1 MSRGR
6 YAKLFALLFLL
17 SLIFTFGTAVIF
29 GAPEFGYDGWQYI
42 SSGKAILMGTMPENY
57 FWVRQPL
64 WPLLLAVP
72 IYFGTNIWF
81 VVLLSCVLVS
91 LGWSIFVLTVRSF
104 VAPKLSARLFW
115 SAALISAVGLWF
127 YLGGYV
133 MTPLQQAALVGYL
146 LLLSSLSVVTFSA
159 RFDSESRMKI
169 VSYTSGWILMTSA
182 GYLLT
187 SVYGLVALGSA
198 LVIVILRF
206 SKSRELKVKNVYSTF
221 FAISLIAGSAVGLIA
236 SHLVWNSVVSNAIS
250 SPDFNE
256 ENTLDPFWEID
267 YVGNIRERVYQR
279 TTYYAQEVFVSIF
292 SLLDIT
298 QSRGW
303 RGIDNNPFRDD
314 EVNINFAIGSRPF
327 TDVVAVCAE
336 SLPWKYVQTNPDAM
350 PARAKIITVDPEF
363 VSGFQ
368 NSPQCKLT
376 SQTLPQW
383 FSLSGWVMWIS
394 LLGAAILGLIRK
406 PSGMRFALLTPPIVL
421 IGTYGVTGGA
431 IARYGIPAYYPI
443 ALIGALILIEWL
455 AGRRKPRG
463 GENVVKHHVDQG
475 ML

>member
-6 YAKLFALLFLL
+6 YAKLFTLLFLL
-17 SLIFTFGTAVIF
+17 SLVFTFGTALIF
-29 GAPEFGYDGWQYI
+29 GAPEFGFDGWQYI
-42 SSGKAILMGTMPENY
+42 SSGKSILTGTMPENY

-72 IYFGTNIWF
+72 IYFGANIWF
-81 VVLLSCVLVS
+81 VVLLSCILIS
-91 LGWSIFVLTVRSF
+91 LGWSVFVVTVRGSIASNVPAKF
-104 VAPKLSARLFW
+104 FW
-115 SAALISAVGLWF
+115 LATLIPAVGIWF

-146 LLLSSLSVVTFSA
+146 LLLSSLSIVTFLA
-159 RFDSESRMKI
+159 TFDSNSKLKI
-169 VSYTSGWILMTSA
+169 TIYAFAWVFMTSA

-187 SVYGLVALGSA
+187 SVYGLVAVGCAFVIAVLRLSESRA
-198 LVIVILRF
+198 LR
-206 SKSRELKVKNVYSTF
+206 LKNLYSTF
-221 FAISLIAGSAVGLIA
+221 FAILLIFGSVAGLVA
-236 SHLVWNSVVSNAIS
+236 SHLAWNSVVSNAIS

-267 YVGNIRERVYQR
+267 YLGNIKERVYQR
-279 TTYYAQEVFVSIF
+279 TTYYAQEVFVSVF

-327 TDVVAVCAE
+327 TDVVAVC
-336 SLPWKYVQTNPDAM
+336 SDPLPWRLVQESPDAM
-350 PARAKIITVDPEF
+350 PTQAKVITVEPKFLSE
-363 VSGFQ
+363 FQ

-376 SQTLPQW
+376 TYTLPQW
-383 FSLSGWVMWIS
+383 LSLSGWIMWIS
-394 LLGAAILGLIRK
+394 LLGIAILGLIRR
-406 PSGMRFALLTPPIVL
+406 PSRLKFALLTPPIILVL
-421 IGTYGVTGGA
+421 AYGVTGGA

-443 ALIGALILIEWL
+443 ALLGALTLIEFL
-455 AGRRKPRG
+455 AGRRKSR
-463 GENVVKHHVDQG
+463 EEDDVDKHSIDQG
-475 ML
+475 M

>member
-29 GAPEFGYDGWQYI
+29 GAPEFGFDGWQYI
-42 SSGKAILMGTMPENY
+42 SSGKAILVGTMPENY

-72 IYFGTNIWF
+72 IYFGANIWF

-91 LGWSIFVLTVRSF
+91 LGWSVFVLTVRSS

-115 SAALISAVGLWF
+115 PAALIPAVGLWF

-146 LLLSSLSVVTFSA
+146 FLLSSLSIVTFSA
-159 RFDSESRMKI
+159 RFDSESKI
-169 VSYTSGWILMTSA
+169 KIASYTMAWILMTSA

-187 SVYGLVALGSA
+187 AVYGLVALGSA
-198 LVIVILRF
+198 FVIAILRF
-206 SKSRELKVKNVYSTF
+206 SESRARKVKNVYSIF
-221 FAISLIAGSAVGLIA
+221 FAITLIAGSAVGLIA
-236 SHLVWNSVVSNAIS
+236 SHLAWNSVVSNAVS
-250 SPDFNE
+250 SSDFNE

-267 YVGNIRERVYQR
+267 YLGNIKERVYQR
-279 TTYYAQEVFVSIF
+279 TTYYAQEVFISIF
-292 SLLDIT
+292 SLLDVT

-327 TDVVAVCAE
+327 TDVVAVC
-336 SLPWKYVQTNPDAM
+336 SDPLPWRYVQTSPDAM
-350 PARAKIITVDPEF
+350 PTQAKVITVDPEF
-363 VSGFQ
+363 LSEFRD
-368 NSPQCKLT
+368 SPQCKLT

-383 FSLSGWVMWIS
+383 FSLAGWVLWIS

-406 PSGMRFALLTPPIVL
+406 PSRMRFALLTPPIVL
-421 IGTYGVTGGA
+421 IGAYGVTGGA

-455 AGRRKPRG
+455 AGRRKPREG
-463 GENVVKHHVDQG
+463 DNVDKHPVDQG
-475 ML
+475 I